1 MSDSKKILLV
11 EDDVSLSDMYR
22 LKFEKEWFEVKVSE
36 NWFDALVKIQE
47 FRPDVILLDIMM
59 PDIDW
64 FETLEVIRK
73 QTTLD
78 TKIIMFSNLNRKDD
92 IDKALELGAD
102 DYLIK
107 ANVTPRE
114 AVKKVLDMLNISTS
128 WEKDWVKQDQ
138 NKSNSSTVTCPNCWH
153 QFDNTQK

>member
-1 MSDSKKILLV
+1 MMSNSKKILLV
-11 EDDVSLSDMYR
+11 EDDFSLSEMYR
-22 LKFEKEWFEVKVSE
+22 LKFEKEWFEVEVSE
-36 NWFDALVKIQE
+36 NGFDALINIQK

-73 QTTLD
+73 QTNLD

-114 AVKKVLDMLNISTS
+114 AVKKVLDMLNIS
-128 WEKDWVKQDQ
+128 
-138 NKSNSSTVTCPNCWH
+138 SSSIITCPNCGH
-153 QFDNTQK
+153 QFENNQK